1 MQRIGALNAL
11 HSSVKQTTN
20 IYIVECSVGNITTR
34 RLADWHGPL
43 LCAQCIGVY
52 CSADC
57 CTDGEIGWV
66 HCCVHTC
73 PVLGTQCT
81 LAQCCVHTF
90 AQCSAMERE
99 APGSLGRVDW
109 RGQSLKSSKEQQG
122 IVKEKNCLSSWP
134 LPSPYPWQW
143 PCCRGKRDCEK
154 VTPIIHF
161 MWGEGCQLRRRWG
174 KPHFSSSVKDLLIW
188 RVVVRPNC
196 RGPEKPVTFKTFEQ
210 AAAYSPPKMVELA
223 HDGLE
228 PAGASTQL
236 LALAQFEPAWHLARS
251 ISGTCVMVHN
261 TSTRSQRVRIYG
273 YWI

>member
-1 MQRIGALNAL
+1 MQRIGALTSL

-57 CTDGEIGWV
+57 CTDWQIGWV

-73 PVLGTQCT
+73 PVLGAHFCPVQCDG
-81 LAQCCVHTF
+81 
-90 AQCSAMERE
+90 ERGTRQSGTSGLE
-99 APGSLGRVDW
+99 RPESEKLK
-109 RGQSLKSSKEQQG
+109 RGARNCQR
-122 IVKEKNCLSSWP
+122 KNCLSSWP
-134 LPSPYPWQW
+134 LPSPYPWPW

-154 VTPIIHF
+154 VVTPIIHF

-210 AAAYSPPKMVELA
+210 AAAYSPPKMLA

-228 PAGASTQL
+228 PAGASNQL
-236 LALAQFEPAWHLARS
+236 LALAQFEPTWHLAWS
-251 ISGTCVMVHN
+251 TSGTCVMVHI
-261 TSTRSQRVRIYG
+261 TSTPS
-273 YWI
+273 